1 VSRLPQAVK
10 RRIVEHL
17 ACYQSA
23 TEVVDLILEEFELP
37 VTPRHVRA
45 YDPNSFQYA
54 AGPKWTEYYQA
65 ARRHFQHDI
74 AEIPIAN
81 RAYRLRKI
89 AEVHQLAVRG
99 NDLEVALKS
108 LEQAAKE
115 VGDVYSSGSKLGVPF
130 PTQRP
135 RLDLLSLEERREM
148 LIEKIREGLESRSL
162 AQKRLPSDKRN

>member
-23 TEVVDLILEEFELP
+23 TEVADLILEEFELP
-37 VTPRHVRA
+37 ITPRHVRA

-74 AEIPIAN
+74 ADIPIAN

-89 AEVHQLAVRG
+89 AEVHQSAVRG
-99 NDLEVALKS
+99 NNPELALKS

-115 VGDVYSSGSKLGVPF
+115 VGNIFSSESKLGLPSG
-130 PTQRP
+130 PQRP
-135 RLDLLSLEERREM
+135 RLDQLSLEERRGM
-148 LIEKIREGLESRSL
+148 LTEKIREALETAGL
-162 AQKRLPSDKRN
+162 AQKRLSSDKC